1 MGKKL
6 LLVVLVSAFTSGLL
20 LTGCYRG
27 NASVQ
32 SVAEGIAVDNPAPNF
47 GLQSLD
53 GQSVFLN
60 QFRGRPVLLN
70 FWTTWCPS
78 CKAEM
83 PLIQSVSAD
92 KTLATEGLAVLTVDL
107 GEDLNTVE
115 SFKKSNNYSFT
126 TLLDTRQ
133 IVGRLYNVW
142 SIPTTYFIDKNGIIR
157 NIRIGAF
164 ASESQIKSY
173 LSKIIP

>member
-1 MGKKL
+1 MVKKL
-6 LLVVLVSAFTSGLL
+6 FLVVLVSALTAGLL
-20 LTGCYRG
+20 LTGCSRG
-27 NASVQ
+27 KASAQ
-32 SVAEGIAVDNPAPNF
+32 SVAEGLAVGSLAPNF
-47 GLQSLD
+47 GLQSTD

-60 QFRGRPVLLN
+60 QYRGRPVLLN

-83 PLIQSVSAD
+83 PLIQSVSVD
-92 KTLATEGLAVLTVDL
+92 KTLAADGLAVLTVDL
-107 GEDLNTVE
+107 GEDLKTVE

-126 TLLDTRQ
+126 TLLDTQQ
-133 IVGRLYNVW
+133 IVGRAYNIW
-142 SIPTTYFIDKNGIIR
+142 SIPTTIFIDKNGIIR
-157 NIRIGAF
+157 NVRIGAF